1 MKKFAVLFVLMLSVL
16 LAACGG
22 APAEQW
28 KTQEDVTIGVKY
40 QIPTSWVAKSEDGS
54 ISIADSQET
63 MDAEVLEK
71 GAGVNLTTVSLA
83 EFGGIESPLELL
95 QFFTGFFTQN
105 DAMTEVLLPSETT
118 IQGQTAAKAVYKGN
132 IEGQEGVFTVIVI
145 VHEGR
150 MAMVLGIEA
159 GTDNA
164 LTAALDRVLNSI
176 VILPAASN

>member
-1 MKKFAVLFVLMLSVL
+1 MKKIAVLFVLMLSVL
-16 LAACGG
+16 LAACG

-28 KTQEDVTIGVKY
+28 KAQEDVAVGVKY
-40 QIPTSWVAKSEDGS
+40 ETPESWVIKSEGGS

-63 MDAEVLEK
+63 MDAQVLEK
-71 GAGVNLTTVSLA
+71 GAGVNLTTASLA

-95 QFFTGFFTQN
+95 QFFTGFFAQSGE
-105 DAMTEVLLPSETT
+105 MTEVQAPTEVTV
-118 IQGQTAAKAVYKGN
+118 QGQTAAKAVYEGTV
-132 IEGQEGVFTVIVI
+132 EGQQGVFTVIVI

-159 GTDNA
+159 GVEKTF
-164 LTAALDRVLNSI
+164 TATLDRVLNSI